1 MSLYGVR
8 LEKVD
13 SNLDLTTNME
23 AISKAFL
30 MYWRRFEGSQTI
42 SKHDMQKSAYVF
54 QFWDSGA
61 SLISSILSDILLT
74 CGDASGL
81 L

>member
-13 SNLDLTTNME
+13 SNLDLTTNMK
-23 AISKAFL
+23 AISKAFW
-30 MYWRRFEGSQTI
+30 MYWRRFGGSQTI
-42 SKHDMQKSAYVF
+42 SKHGMQKSAYVL

-61 SLISSILSDILLT
+61 SLISSILSDALLT